1 MNALM
6 PGSGQDTPSGPAD
19 PHKVREFW
27 LDVVRP
33 AADAGKLEKLP
44 TVKGV
49 GTRGRDVA
57 RTQNQWLTRKSFG
70 GNGDSYRA
78 NYERIF
84 RGESNGR
91 SA

>member
-1 MNALM
+1 MIDA
-6 PGSGQDTPSGPAD
+6 PETGTGPAD

-33 AADAGKLEKLP
+33 AADMGKLEKLP

-57 RTQNQWLTRKSFG
+57 RTQNHWLTRKSYG
-70 GNGDSYRA
+70 GSSTAYRA
-78 NYERIF
+78 NYDRIF
-84 RGESNGR
+84 RGG
-91 SA
+91 